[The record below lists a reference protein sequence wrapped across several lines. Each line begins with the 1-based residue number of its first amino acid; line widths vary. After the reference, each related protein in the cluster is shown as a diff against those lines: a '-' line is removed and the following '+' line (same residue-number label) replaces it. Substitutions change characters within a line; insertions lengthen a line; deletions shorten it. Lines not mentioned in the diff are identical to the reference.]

1 MSRVEQGDKE
11 KRSMESLEEMLGR
24 LTDYLHDIKA
34 LGTMITVEQR
44 GNLRRLVS
52 QAAAELEEVKEIL
65 IESVSDQLSPRQV
78 AVIEGEE
85 EEIREDEGGIQWDSV
100 FARCF
105 NVSINLRIFRQKF
118 ELDMVDHITLAII
131 LSDLRKV
138 QAELDN
144 HTEALLSGKLTSSL
158 SYGGQISGSTTG
170 IHNETRSV
178 KYKKNKTENLA
189 TQISHTVFKEGRGR
203 KSSIIK
209 NLSSSLLKLKL

>member
-1 MSRVEQGDKE
+1 MSRIEQGDKE
-11 KRSMESLEEMLGR
+11 KSSMETLEERLGR
-24 LTDYLHDIKA
+24 LTDCLHDIKA
-34 LGTMITVEQR
+34 LGNIITVEQR

-52 QAAAELEEVKEIL
+52 QAAAELEEVKEFL

-78 AVIEGEE
+78 AVIEGEDEEVRDE
-85 EEIREDEGGIQWDSV
+85 EEGIQWDSV

-118 ELDMVDHITLAII
+118 EMDMVDHITLAII
-131 LSDLRKV
+131 LSDLRKIHT
-138 QAELDN
+138 ELDN
-144 HTEALLSGKLTSSL
+144 HTEALLSGKLASSL
-158 SYGGQISGSTTG
+158 SYGSTTR
-170 IHNETRSV
+170 INNNEVRSV

-189 TQISHTVFKEGRGR
+189 TQISHTVFKEGSRR

>member
-1 MSRVEQGDKE
+1 MSRIEQGDKE
-11 KRSMESLEEMLGR
+11 KSSMETLEVRLGR
-24 LTDYLHDIKA
+24 LTDCLHDIKA
-34 LGTMITVEQR
+34 LGNIITVEQR

-52 QAAAELEEVKEIL
+52 QAAAELEEVKEFL

-78 AVIEGEE
+78 AVIEGEYEEVRE
-85 EEIREDEGGIQWDSV
+85 EEEGIQWDSV

-118 ELDMVDHITLAII
+118 EMDMVDHITLAII
-131 LSDLRKV
+131 LSDLRKIHT
-138 QAELDN
+138 ELDN
-144 HTEALLSGKLTSSL
+144 HTEALLTGRLTSTL
-158 SYGGQISGSTTG
+158 STSTTG
-170 IHNETRSV
+170 INNTEVRSV

-209 NLSSSLLKLKL
+209 NLSSSLLKLK

>member
-1 MSRVEQGDKE
+1 MGMSRVEQGDKE
-11 KRSMESLEEMLGR
+11 KRSMESLEEKLGR
-24 LTDYLHDIKA
+24 LTGYLHDIKA

-85 EEIREDEGGIQWDSV
+85 EEIREDEEGIQWDSV

-105 NVSINLRIFRQKF
+105 NLRIFRQKF

-138 QAELDN
+138 QAE
-144 HTEALLSGKLTSSL
+144 
-158 SYGGQISGSTTG
+158 
-170 IHNETRSV
+170 
-178 KYKKNKTENLA
+178 
-189 TQISHTVFKEGRGR
+189 
-203 KSSIIK
+203 
-209 NLSSSLLKLKL
+209 